1 MQEGGRGM
9 EVEGSIGK
17 GGGRRMDRK
26 GLDCGRDRD
35 GESEAGKEGRSEG
48 GKEGERER
56 GREGERE
63 GGLMTRRGF
72 RAVEIQPTFKTI

>member
-1 MQEGGRGM
+1 M

-48 GKEGERER
+48 GKEG
-56 GREGERE
+56 
-63 GGLMTRRGF
+63 
-72 RAVEIQPTFKTI
+72 